1 MNKSNPEPPQAI
13 LKQYQFQPI
22 EYQLSRK
29 KTNPKQKGQ
38 VNK

>member
-13 LKQYQFQPI
+13 LEQQLQPI
-22 EYQLSRK
+22 EIQLSRK